1 VRDCAATEGNV
12 IVFQVLL
19 LAFGVIGGW
28 FIAFRLRR
36 LPWDHSARVR
46 AVVAFSAG
54 AVAWIGF
61 AMIALSGP
69 IAWTFCGTVLALYL
83 PSLIAIVGSGGPAGA
98 DQDA

>member
-1 VRDCAATEGNV
+1 M

-19 LAFGVIGGW
+19 PAFGVVGGW
-28 FIAFRLRR
+28 LIAFWLRQ
-36 LPWDHSARVR
+36 LPWDRSARVR

-69 IAWTFCGTVLALYL
+69 VAWTFSGTVLALYF
-83 PSLIAIVGSGGPAGA
+83 PTLIALVPSDGGPAQT
-98 DQDA
+98 DQNV